1 MLGCMYIFI
10 TLASPS
16 SNTLGRTHAAAQTV
30 FSLSGAIGPACV
42 TSLVA
47 ASVQY
52 NLLGGS
58 LAYVFM
64 AALGFIAVGMTSL
77 LPIDERR
84 RGG

>member
-1 MLGCMYIFI
+1 MYIFI
-10 TLASPS
+10 TLACPSPAA
-16 SNTLGRTHAAAQTV
+16 LGRTHAAAQTV

-58 LAYVFM
+58 LAYAVMGAVGF
-64 AALGFIAVGMTSL
+64 AALGMALL
-77 LPIDERR
+77 LPTSEQRR
-84 RGG
+84 HDR